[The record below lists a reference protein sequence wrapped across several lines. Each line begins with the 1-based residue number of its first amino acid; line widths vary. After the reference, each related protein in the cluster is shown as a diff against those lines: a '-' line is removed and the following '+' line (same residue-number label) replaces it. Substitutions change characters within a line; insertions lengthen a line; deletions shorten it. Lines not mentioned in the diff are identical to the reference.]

1 MPDNNG
7 ENSGESKT
15 YTQADMDAALASA
28 KTEGNKEGQTAAHAH
43 WQSVGD
49 KAIAGLSKEYEGKFT
64 QQNSVIADLQKARLE
79 TMTPEDRSAAMLQQ
93 VLDQM
98 GGNGAK
104 DASDKPNPFDRTA
117 ESQQDK
123 APVTD
128 QSAALAQQKKEMG
141 DSLATKFGIDASKLD
156 WADGESGTAAMDK
169 FMSSFVEAVKVSQIK
184 LDPNQ
189 DDPNHVDTKNSP
201 SGTAFDVNTGDPKD
215 LIRAGAGRVRPS
227 MNGGAQSAP
236 WL

>member
-1 MPDNNG
+1 MPDKDG

-15 YTQADMDAALASA
+15 YTQADMDAALATA
-28 KTEGNKEGQTAAHAH
+28 KTEGNKDGQTAAHAH

-49 KAIAGLSKEYEGKFT
+49 KAIAQLSKEYEGKLT

-79 TMTPEDRSAAMLQQ
+79 TMSPEDRSAAMMQQ
-93 VLDQM
+93 LLERMD
-98 GGNGAK
+98 GNGAK
-104 DASDKPNPFDRTA
+104 DASDKSNPFDRTA

-128 QSAALAQQKKEMG
+128 QSAALAQQRKEMG
-141 DSLATKFGIDASKLD
+141 DSLATKFGIDATKLD

-169 FMSSFVEAVKVSQIK
+169 FMSSFAEAVKLAQTKS
-184 LDPNQ
+184 DQ

-201 SGTAFDVNTGDPKD
+201 SGTAFDINTGDPKD
-215 LIRAGAGRVRPS
+215 LIRAGAGTVRPS
-227 MNGGAQSAP
+227 TDGGYRTAP